1 MLSVALEFQ
10 LSACSVSKLQEDRRF
25 GALAAAGERKQA
37 FAEYITQS
45 KKREKEEEREKRK
58 KAKDDFIDALTAWK
72 DLKLTTRYKDAA
84 EHFYNEEWF
93 KLLEEDERDSPTGPQ
108 TPKLKTPDWECGAQS
123 SNARDKQAEPL

>member
-1 MLSVALEFQ
+1 MALT
-10 LSACSVSKLQEDRRF
+10 
-25 GALAAAGERKQA
+25 AAGERKQC

-93 KLLEEDERDSPTGPQ
+93 KLLEEDERNLAFSSRLLSDSSIHI
-108 TPKLKTPDWECGAQS
+108 AQHVLRRRS
-123 SNARDKQAEPL
+123 F